1 MSEAKTEHN
10 EITEGVIWKQL
21 LIFSVPIMIGTFFQQ
36 FYNTVD
42 SIIVGRFVGADAL
55 AAVGGTATLIN
66 MLVKFFVG
74 LASGAT
80 VIIAQY
86 FGARNEDS
94 LKKAVH
100 TGMALSIAG
109 GLLLTVIGWV
119 FAKPALHLINIP
131 DDIFQS
137 SLLYIRIYFLGM
149 VPSLIYNL
157 GAGILRAIGD
167 SKRPQYF
174 LIASCLVNILL
185 DFVFVLGLNLNVAG
199 VAIATV
205 LSQVF
210 SAFLVLYTL
219 THTTDIYH
227 LNIKEISFDGPTF
240 KEIIRIG
247 LPAGGQSVLYSV
259 SNLII
264 QSCVNS
270 YGTSSIAAWTAF
282 GKIDALI
289 WLVLE
294 SFGIAVTTF
303 VGQNYGAKRFDRVKE
318 SVKISLILSG
328 ITIGILSLGMT
339 VFAKPLVE
347 LFATD
352 IDVITIGANILRQLG
367 PFYISYIFVEIF
379 SGAIKG
385 SGQGLIPVL
394 ITCICVCGVR
404 VFWMLVVAP
413 QFDDILMVSICYPI
427 TWILTTV
434 VFIFYYLYYSKKTF
448 C

>member
-10 EITEGVIWKQL
+10 DITEGVIWKQL

-100 TGMALSIAG
+100 TGMALSITG
-109 GLLLTVIGWV
+109 GLLLTVIGWM

-379 SGAIKG
+379 SGAIKA

-404 VFWMLVVAP
+404 VFWMLAVAP